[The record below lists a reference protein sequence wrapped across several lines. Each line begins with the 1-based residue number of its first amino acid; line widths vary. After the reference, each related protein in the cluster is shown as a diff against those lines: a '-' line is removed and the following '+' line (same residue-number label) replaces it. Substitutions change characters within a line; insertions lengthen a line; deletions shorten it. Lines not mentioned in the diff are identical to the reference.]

1 VTQPDQLTP
10 HSIEAEEAVLGSIL
24 INPDAIYTV
33 IDFLLPTDFFIMR
46 HAWVYEAAR
55 RLEKRGDPIDHLT
68 LVTELESVG
77 HLAEIGGSAWVLAL
91 INKTPSALN
100 VEGYGRIIERM
111 ALRRR
116 LVDAAGQ
123 IARVA
128 HSEETEIDAVC
139 SEAEKAV
146 IDATARGRARRAL
159 DAPTLASEDYDRL
172 MRLMRNP
179 DETVGIRSY
188 LTDLDEI
195 VGSFT
200 PGDVHYIAG
209 RPGMGKT
216 GLALT
221 IYLENLRRGHICGF
235 FSLEMLASVL
245 WQRLIAQLARLDTKK
260 LQQGRLTNG
269 ELPKYMEA
277 MSWLSTQTV
286 LILDTPN
293 MSVMDI
299 RAQARQWV
307 HQHHIEAVFVD
318 YLQLVSAGVGFQG
331 DRPAAIGHVSRMLK
345 LASMELEIPFIVVA
359 QLNRECEQRN
369 DKRPLLAD
377 FKGSGDPEQDATTA
391 IMLYR
396 DEYYDE
402 NADPNIAE
410 AIVRKQRQGKT
421 GSIELY
427 FDPPSVRFGS
437 LKR

>member
-1 VTQPDQLTP
+1 MQPDQLTP
-10 HSIEAEEAVLGSIL
+10 HSMEAEEAVLGSIL

-33 IDFLLPTDFFIMR
+33 IDFLLPTDFFLMR

-55 RLEKRGDPIDHLT
+55 RLEKRGDPVDYLT
-68 LVTELESVG
+68 MVNELEQSG
-77 HLAEIGGSAWVLAL
+77 HLSEIGGAAYVLSL

-111 ALRRR
+111 SLRRR
-116 LVDAAGQ
+116 LIDAASQ

-128 HSEETEIDAVC
+128 HSEDTEIDVVC
-139 SEAEKAV
+139 NNAEKAV
-146 IDATARGRARRAL
+146 IDATARGRTRRAL
-159 DAPTLASEDYDRL
+159 DAPSLASEDYDRL

-179 DETVGIRSY
+179 NETVGIRSY

-221 IYLENLRRGHICGF
+221 VYLENLKHGHICGF
-235 FSLEMLASVL
+235 FSLEMLAGVL

-277 MSWLSTQTV
+277 MSWLSTQPV
-286 LILDTPN
+286 LIQDMPN

-299 RAQARQWV
+299 RAQSRQWA

-318 YLQLVSAGVGFQG
+318 YVQLVSPGVEFKGE
-331 DRPAAIGHVSRMLK
+331 RPAAIGHVSRMLK
-345 LASMELEIPFIVVA
+345 LASMELEIPFVVVA

-369 DKRPLLAD
+369 DKRPLLSD
-377 FKGSGDPEQDATTA
+377 FKGSGDVEQDATTA

-402 NADPNIAE
+402 ETNPHEAE
-410 AIVRKQRQGKT
+410 AIIRKQRQGRT
-421 GSIELY
+421 GTVNLY

-437 LKR
+437 IRR